1 MAGGGMNAEIIAKV
15 LGSGCF
21 IRSAARA
28 ADKNEPNCDNA
39 KRREAALGIWRS
51 STPAGVTLVPAGR
64 EHRVVASEN
73 EGARHDR

>member
-1 MAGGGMNAEIIAKV
+1 MNAEIIAKV
-15 LGSGCF
+15 LGSGWF
-21 IRSAARA
+21 IRSTARA

-39 KRREAALGIWRS
+39 KRCETVLGIWQSATSAR
-51 STPAGVTLVPAGR
+51 ATLVPAGG

>member
-1 MAGGGMNAEIIAKV
+1 MNAEIIAKA
-15 LGSGCF
+15 LRSGWF

-28 ADKNEPNCDNA
+28 ADKNESNCDNA
-39 KRREAALGIWRS
+39 KQCETALNIWRS
-51 STPAGVTLVPAGR
+51 STPAGATLVPAGG